1 MAIKVLVAYTSNTG
15 STAEV
20 AQFIGQELGRD
31 GAQVDVRRFRE
42 VEDVSPYQAVV
53 VGGPMI
59 MGWHREAV
67 SFVRKQQL
75 ALSRVP
81 VAYFLMAMS
90 LTKTPAPALKATSIF
105 VDPTLAKA
113 PIDESKLSFRE
124 NYATVAGYLKPVL
137 TKAPQV
143 KPVSVGFF
151 AGKLDYMKLRL
162 LQRLFVM
169 FIITAPGRRP
179 PQLGSHP
186 GLGRRS
192 ARSACGRVKE

>member
-1 MAIKVLVAYTSNTG
+1 MAIKVLVAYVSNAG
-15 STAEV
+15 STVEV

-31 GAQVDVRRFRE
+31 GAQVDVRTIRQI
-42 VEDVSPYQAVV
+42 EDIGAYQAVL

-67 SFVRKQQL
+67 NFVRRHQL

-90 LTKTPAPALKATSIF
+90 LTKTPEMALDATQVY

-113 PIDESKLSFRE
+113 PGDDSKLSLRE
-124 NYATVAGYLKPVL
+124 NYATISSYLKPVL

-143 KPVSVGFF
+143 RPVSVGFF
-151 AGKLDYMKLRL
+151 AGKLDYMRL
-162 LQRLFVM
+162 GLFQRLFVM
-169 FIITAPGRRP
+169 FVIAAQAGDRRNWDAIRGWAAGLR
-179 PQLGSHP
+179 PQLVD
-186 GLGRRS
+186 
-192 ARSACGRVKE
+192 A

>member
-1 MAIKVLVAYTSNTG
+1 MAIKVLVAYTSNAG
-15 STAEV
+15 STDEV

-31 GAQVDVRRFRE
+31 GALVDVRRFRE
-42 VEDVSPYQAVV
+42 VKDVSAYQAVV
-53 VGGPMI
+53 IGGPMI

-67 SFVRKQQL
+67 SFVRKQKR

-90 LTKTPAPALKATSIF
+90 LTKTPETALSAIPIY

-113 PIDESKLSFRE
+113 PVDESKLSFRE
-124 NYATVAGYLKPVL
+124 NYATVSGYLKPVL

-143 KPVSVGFF
+143 RPVSVGFF
-151 AGKLDYMKLRL
+151 AGKLDYMKLKL

-169 FIITAPGRRP
+169 FVIAAQAGDRRNWDAIQGWAGGLRA
-179 PQLGSHP
+179 QLVD
-186 GLGRRS
+186 
-192 ARSACGRVKE
+192 ACKE